1 MAKMEV
7 RAAQLDDTVG
17 ISALHRTQ
25 VQTWQRMDADGKVQD
40 VPYEALTIYER
51 WLHGGAW
58 MSVETGAIH
67 LARLLLGAGLALVA
81 VVDGRVVGYA
91 EGYHGH
97 EPAPFGDHLN
107 LGSLVVHPDAGAYAV
122 DRALTEALIAE
133 AKRLKC
139 ARLTV
144 SVVLDTGFHRH
155 FALEVLTRS
164 QRYSIPA
171 RTGQV
176 FYKVSEHLN
185 ADGGQ
190 IAQWHMPV
198 GRVSSARQGWE
209 TLWHRQWDALPEVRA
224 RRTYRLHFSA
234 AGQEALVHV
243 QQQLYMPRSADVAIW
258 SPKPLTNPIL
268 SALRDWAHR
277 ENYRALVLVVGDA
290 AAKVLGSEAEADGY
304 YHDLYA
310 LDL

>member
-1 MAKMEV
+1 MAKVNV
-7 RAAQLDDTVG
+7 RAAQLDDTIG

-25 VQTWQRMDADGKVQD
+25 VHTWQRMDAGGKVQD
-40 VPYEALTIYER
+40 VLYEALTIYER

-81 VVDGRVVGYA
+81 VADGVVVGYA
-91 EGYHGH
+91 EGYYGH

-107 LGSLVVHPDAGAYAV
+107 LGSLVVHPDVSTQAV
-122 DRALTEALIAE
+122 DRALTDAMLAE
-133 AKRLKC
+133 AKRLKS

-144 SVVLDTGFHRH
+144 SVVLDEGFYRH
-155 FALEVLTRS
+155 FGMEVLARS

-185 ADGGQ
+185 ADAAQ

-198 GRVSSARQGWE
+198 GRVSSARQAWE
-209 TLWHRQWDALPEVRA
+209 TLWHRQWDALPEVRT
-224 RRTYRLHFSA
+224 RRTARLHFSA
-234 AGQEALVHV
+234 AGQEALVHI

-268 SALRDWAHR
+268 SAVRDWAHR
-277 ENYRALVLVVGDA
+277 ENYRALLLVVGDA
-290 AAKVLGSEAEADGY
+290 AAKVLGGEAEADGY
-304 YHDLYA
+304 YQDLYT